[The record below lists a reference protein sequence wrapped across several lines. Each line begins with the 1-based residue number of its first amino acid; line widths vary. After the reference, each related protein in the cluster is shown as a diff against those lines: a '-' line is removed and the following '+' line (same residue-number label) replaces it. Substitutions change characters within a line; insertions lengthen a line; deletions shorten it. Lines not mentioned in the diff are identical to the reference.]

1 MSKSPH
7 KIAKV
12 AKDLKKSYPD
22 IQVKEIEANFYKNS
36 NVAFYQ
42 NIYNQVKDLDISI
55 VITNAAILRCGYL
68 TEKDAEIWSDQIDA
82 NSYHY
87 VMMQKLFIHKLLERT
102 KQGKRCALMGT
113 SSRLGTTWNSIIKV
127 YSASKSVTYYLG
139 CALSQELKA
148 LPSPL
153 EDGSRPDLIDYQAF
167 VAMGIGSNLLT
178 SHWYF

>member
-1 MSKSPH
+1 
-7 KIAKV
+7 
-12 AKDLKKSYPD
+12 
-22 IQVKEIEANFYKNS
+22 
-36 NVAFYQ
+36 
-42 NIYNQVKDLDISI
+42 
-55 VITNAAILRCGYL
+55 
-68 TEKDAEIWSDQIDA
+68 
-82 NSYHY
+82 
-87 VMMQKLFIHKLLERT
+87 MMQKLFIHKLLERT

-178 SHWYF
+178 SHWYLKNGQISPWWVARTGLRDLGKRTITWGTFNHQIEGAIAVGFAPGNLPWLYNWMSVFLMNFISQ